1 MGAVQSAAASK
12 DDLATQATT
21 IIRSI
26 YGGSDS
32 RPIEECL
39 CYNDDHTLNE
49 VLYQEYQ
56 QREEDEEDARKKLQF
71 LYLHFALGVTETNA
85 QLKNATEPS
94 NKRARMQHP
103 KFFTDP
109 TTGYLRSVTPKLSL
123 WWILYIQDPQPNSP
137 QWAKTFRKRFRLP

>member
-1 MGAVQSAAASK
+1 MGAVQSTAK

-26 YGGSDS
+26 YGGNDS
-32 RPIEECL
+32 RPLEECL
-39 CYNDDHTLNE
+39 CYNDDRTLNQ

-56 QREEDEEDARKKLQF
+56 QREEGEEDARKKLQF
-71 LYLHFALGVTETNA
+71 LCQQFLHGAPTEMAKA
-85 QLKNATEPS
+85 QLKNAPEPP

-109 TTGYLRSVTPKLSL
+109 TTGR
-123 WWILYIQDPQPNSP
+123 
-137 QWAKTFRKRFRLP
+137 R